1 MGTNP
6 VIETRDL
13 TKVYEMGDQTIQAL
27 RGISLTIH
35 GGEMVAIT
43 GPSGSGK
50 STLMAILGAL
60 DVPTSGTYAL
70 GGTEISAMDENQLAA
85 IRNWRIG
92 FVFQKF
98 NLLPRA
104 TALDN
109 VALPLVYSG
118 IGARKRRETAKAALE
133 MVDLGNRLTH
143 RPTELSGGQQQR
155 VAIARA
161 LVNTPSIILADEP
174 TGNLD
179 SKTGEDILALFE
191 KLHEER
197 GITVIIVTHAP
208 EVAARCRRVIRIK
221 DGLVDFD
228 SAATAETRL

>member
-1 MGTNP
+1 
-6 VIETRDL
+6 
-13 TKVYEMGDQTIQAL
+13 
-27 RGISLTIH
+27 
-35 GGEMVAIT
+35 MVAIT

-60 DVPTSGTYAL
+60 DVPTTGTYAL
-70 GGTEISAMDENQLAA
+70 AGTELSAMGENQLAA
-85 IRNWRIG
+85 ISNWQIG

-98 NLLPRA
+98 NLLSRSS
-104 TALDN
+104 ALDN
-109 VALPLVYSG
+109 VALPLVYAG
-118 IGARKRRETAKAALE
+118 LGARKRREAARAALE

-143 RPTELSGGQQQR
+143 KPPELSGGQQQR

-179 SKTGEDILALFE
+179 SKTGEDILSLFE
-191 KLHEER
+191 YLHSER

-208 EVAARCRRVIRIK
+208 EVAARCKRVIRIK

-228 SAATAETRL
+228 SAREDSPSPAAELAR

>member
-1 MGTNP
+1 MGANT
-6 VIETRDL
+6 VIETRGL

-35 GGEMVAIT
+35 DGEMVAIT

-118 IGARKRRETAKAALE
+118 VSARKRRETAKAALE

-143 RPTELSGGQQQR
+143 KPTELSGGQQQR

-228 SAATAETRL
+228 SAATAEAPL

>member
-1 MGTNP
+1 
-6 VIETRDL
+6 
-13 TKVYEMGDQTIQAL
+13 MGDQTIQAL

>member
-60 DVPTSGTYAL
+60 DMPTSGTYAL

-118 IGARKRRETAKAALE
+118 VGARKRRETAKAALGMLE
-133 MVDLGNRLTH
+133 LGNRLTH
-143 RPTELSGGQQQR
+143 RPTELSGGRQQR

-161 LVNTPSIILADEP
+161 RVNATSVMRADEP

-208 EVAARCRRVIRIK
+208 EVAA
-221 DGLVDFD
+221 
-228 SAATAETRL
+228 

>member
-118 IGARKRRETAKAALE
+118 IGAKKRRETAKAALE

>member
-1 MGTNP
+1 
-6 VIETRDL
+6 
-13 TKVYEMGDQTIQAL
+13 
-27 RGISLTIH
+27 
-35 GGEMVAIT
+35 MVAIT
-43 GPSGSGK
+43 GRSGSGK

-60 DVPTSGTYAL
+60 DVPTGGTYAL

>member
-1 MGTNP
+1 MCTNP
-6 VIETRDL
+6 VIETLDL